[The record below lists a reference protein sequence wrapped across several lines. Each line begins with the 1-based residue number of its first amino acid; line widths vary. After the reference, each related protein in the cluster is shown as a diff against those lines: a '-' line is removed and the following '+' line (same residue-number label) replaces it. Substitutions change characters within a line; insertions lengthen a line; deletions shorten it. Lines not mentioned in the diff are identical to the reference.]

1 MKNSKL
7 KFLYWLPVLVLIVG
21 ISILS
26 PVAHIINKEHI
37 DNVHQ
42 LARLN
47 AVTYS
52 QQMVMKLE
60 KAGAITSATEQI
72 IVSEKGELNNFETVA
87 ENLMTD
93 DIQSIQLA
101 PNGIVDR
108 IFPTE
113 GNQTGMIDLIN
124 DPERGE
130 ISRYARDH
138 NETVVQGPFTLKQGG
153 LGLAI
158 RNPVYLPDE
167 DSPGQSERFW
177 GFTIAIIKVPE
188 IFEDSINSLTNFGYD
203 YILFSKSKITQSDD
217 EVVLSTKS
225 SLNSPE
231 TYSFVFG
238 GNEWTLAVMPTK
250 GWNNGNNTIIV
261 VITGIILIVLI
272 SFTSLLTVFLRQKSR
287 EYKTLASKDPLTG
300 LLNRAGGTQA
310 VKEYL
315 KKHPDETCVGAVLD
329 IDNFKV
335 INDLYGHA
343 SGDVVL
349 KYLADELRKAFP
361 SDAIISRS
369 GGDEFNIVLENATND
384 SVAEKLKEFTSAERV
399 FTSCGGDVQTFTTSI
414 GYAEYPKQTDDVSR
428 LIELGDIALYEAK
441 LRGRRCC
448 MAFEND
454 FLERRR
460 FELGFALK
468 DISENLPSAFLIYR
482 AELNDDTM
490 LFANNEM
497 IKLTGCKDL
506 DDFMNFCDRKFSNL
520 IHPDERKKVENSIWK
535 QINSQS
541 DGSNDY
547 VKYRLATK
555 SGEYKCVYDHG
566 RIVDNANYGKV
577 FYVLI
582 IDSRF
587 IESHFE

>member
-26 PVAHIINKEHI
+26 PVAYIINKEHI

-60 KAGAITSATEQI
+60 KAGNITSATEQI

-250 GWNNGNNTIIV
+250 GWNNGNNTVIV

-343 SGDVVL
+343 SGDVAL
-349 KYLADELRKAFP
+349 KYLADELKKAFP

-369 GGDEFNIVLENATND
+369 
-384 SVAEKLKEFTSAERV
+384 
-399 FTSCGGDVQTFTTSI
+399 GGDVQTFTTSI

-506 DDFMNFCDRKFSNL
+506 DDFMDFCDRKFSNL